1 MRVLAELLFCWS
13 NTAESQS
20 CSCQLIYSHVCPS
33 APALLPQALFMICGT
48 VLWHVDWHAQDVLTG
63 HLFIYLFILPILLPA
78 ALLPNRQCGDRK
90 CGGSPVS
97 EGGWGE
103 KCALGTRVLALSP
116 HQHILLNLY
125 KHTFRTSTLT
135 YLTLLMRYGEHNQ
148 SLPWISS
155 PALCRRWGEENG
167 EFMQS

>member
-1 MRVLAELLFCWS
+1 MSAYLFPRVS
-13 NTAESQS
+13 IRSR
-20 CSCQLIYSHVCPS
+20 P
-33 APALLPQALFMICGT
+33 APTSSFYDLRDST
-48 VLWHVDWHAQDVLTG
+48 LTRWLTRAG
-63 HLFIYLFILPILLPA
+63 CADRTFIYLFILPILLRA